1 MEIGQG
7 WNERTQSERQAFH
20 DGNAQTRANGAF
32 ALLMQKKRKKN
43 VTFFFDA
50 MIGIKRRVL
59 RIGLGWP
66 VLCAS
71 PIVEVV
77 MGVKDLREK
86 NLLARNDVF
95 SSLINALFLFKI
107 RPSDLE
113 ELSPELVVTVEK
125 GIEHRLRDVYKR
137 LLDHHL

>member
-1 MEIGQG
+1 
-7 WNERTQSERQAFH
+7 
-20 DGNAQTRANGAF
+20 
-32 ALLMQKKRKKN
+32 
-43 VTFFFDA
+43 
-50 MIGIKRRVL
+50 
-59 RIGLGWP
+59 
-66 VLCAS
+66 
-71 PIVEVV
+71 

-125 GIEHRLRDVYKR
+125 GIGQRLRDVYKR
-137 LLDHHL
+137 LLDHDL

>member
-1 MEIGQG
+1 
-7 WNERTQSERQAFH
+7 
-20 DGNAQTRANGAF
+20 
-32 ALLMQKKRKKN
+32 
-43 VTFFFDA
+43 
-50 MIGIKRRVL
+50 
-59 RIGLGWP
+59 
-66 VLCAS
+66 
-71 PIVEVV
+71 

-95 SSLINALFLFKI
+95 ASLINALFLFKI

-125 GIEHRLRDVYKR
+125 GIEHRFRDVYKR